1 MPRLLQRLSS
11 SSLPFDAGGGGVAAT
26 ARPCTACGGGARE
39 RIQSGAAPESSSPA
53 AAMCA
58 LGNELPKMS
67 VAAASASA
75 AAACA
80 ACGCGWWLWFGE
92 VKPSPHGRLELI

>member
-11 SSLPFDAGGGGVAAT
+11 SLPLGAAGGGVAAAT
-26 ARPCTACGGGARE
+26 ARASVACGGGGRE
-39 RIQSGAAPESSSPA
+39 RIQSGAAPESPSA
-53 AAMCA
+53 AADTHA

-67 VAAASASA
+67 VAAAFASA
-75 AAACA
+75 AGYGCG
-80 ACGCGWWLWFGE
+80 CGCGWWFGE

>member
-11 SSLPFDAGGGGVAAT
+11 SSLPFDAGGGGVAA
-26 ARPCTACGGGARE
+26 AAGVRPCAACGGGRE
-39 RIQSGAAPESSSPA
+39 RIQSGAAPDSSSPA

-75 AAACA
+75 VHA
-80 ACGCGWWLWFGE
+80 GCGWWLWFGE